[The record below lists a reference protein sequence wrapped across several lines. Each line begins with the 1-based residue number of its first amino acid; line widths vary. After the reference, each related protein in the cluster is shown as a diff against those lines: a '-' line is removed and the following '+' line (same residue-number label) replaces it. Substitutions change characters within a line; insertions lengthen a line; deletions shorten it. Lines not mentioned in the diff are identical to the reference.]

1 MTSAAPARLIEACY
15 PPDRLQTATPG
26 RRLSGALLDALVLI
40 LTLYVG
46 WLIWFVIVAPRGQT
60 PGKQMLGMYVMRE
73 DGSRAGGG
81 YGWLREIV
89 VKQLLFGSVIS
100 AVSLGIAYL
109 LAALWCMWD
118 RERQCL
124 WDKVTSTYV
133 AYSPAGYR
141 PSTAADL
148 RLLGQE
154 PPARA
159 LLSAAAPIAPV
170 ATPAQDSSIG
180 AGADAP
186 PAQEG
191 VSARLRE
198 LQRLRDEGLI
208 TAEQF
213 EQRRAAILEEL

>member
-1 MTSAAPARLIEACY
+1 MTSVAPARLIEACY
-15 PPDRLQTATPG
+15 PLERLQTATPG
-26 RRLSGALLDALVLI
+26 RRLSGALLDSLILI
-40 LTLYVG
+40 LTLYLG

-89 VKQLLFGSVIS
+89 VKHLLFGSI
-100 AVSLGIAYL
+100 VSTITLGFGIL
-109 LAALWCMWD
+109 LAAVWCTWD
-118 RERQCL
+118 RERHCL

-133 AYSPAGYR
+133 AYSPRGYR
-141 PSTAADL
+141 PSTAAEL

-154 PPARA
+154 PPAHA
-159 LLSAAAPIAPV
+159 LRAAAPATDTS
-170 ATPAQDSSIG
+170 ATPMG
-180 AGADAP
+180 AA
-186 PAQEG
+186 
-191 VSARLRE
+191 ARLRE

-213 EQRRAAILEEL
+213 EQRHARIVEDL

>member
-1 MTSAAPARLIEACY
+1 MTSAAPARLIESCY
-15 PPDRLQTATPG
+15 PPERLQTATPG
-26 RRLSGALLDALVLI
+26 RRLSGALLDWLI
-40 LTLYVG
+40 MVLTLYLG
-46 WLIWFVIVAPRGQT
+46 WLIWFAIVAPRGQT

-89 VKQLLFGSVIS
+89 VKQLLFASIVS
-100 AVSLGIAYL
+100 AVSLGIGYL
-109 LAALWCMWD
+109 LAALWCAWD
-118 RERQCL
+118 RERHCL

-133 AYSPAGYR
+133 AYSPEGYR

-148 RLLGQE
+148 RLEGRE

-159 LLSAAAPIAPV
+159 LRSAAPAAD
-170 ATPAQDSSIG
+170 AGASPAQQD
-180 AGADAP
+180 AAD
-186 PAQEG
+186 
-191 VSARLRE
+191 RLRE

-213 EQRRAAILEEL
+213 EQRRAAIVEEL